1 MSLADW
7 DAHTPTE
14 HELVTLLRGFLFLK
28 TGENLVSV
36 VLWVNLFETGLVK
49 KVLTELNFK
58 HIQSLTWYKS
68 GFNTVSGPAC
78 TFLPATEVAII
89 AFHGDIKM
97 AVHSINMP
105 SDPLQRH
112 NIIIGPKMGKRA
124 VDVDEKEINVCE
136 KPAYLSEWILRKL
149 TKPGDTVVVA
159 GFGAGGDLRGALN
172 AGCNV
177 LGIEKCIRQFTA
189 VKRMLP
195 LFQPRSDMRMVVK
208 PSMINFGF
216 EWSVRLAPYCDNFAD
231 GTFTCSACEMD
242 WPGHGFECASCT
254 GQCCRECFP
263 IDAEVC
269 KSCALVKTGLEE
281 VPENNESAPPAKPAE
296 TEERHE

>member
-14 HELVTLLRGFLFLK
+14 DELVTLLRGFLFLK
-28 TGENLVSV
+28 SGENLVSV
-36 VLWVNLFETGLVK
+36 VLWVNLVETGLVK

-149 TKPGDTVVVA
+149 TKPGDTVIVA

-216 EWSVRLAPYCDNFAD
+216 EWSVRLAPYCDNFAE
-231 GTFTCSACEMD
+231 GTFTCSACDMD
-242 WPGHGFECASCT
+242 WPGHGFECTSCT
-254 GQCCRECFP
+254 GLCCRECFP

-269 KSCALVKTGLEE
+269 KPCALVKTGLEE
-281 VPENNESAPPAKPAE
+281 VPENKESASPAQPAE